1 MYWLVQNSYN
11 DRHQKITMLTKFIKA
26 YCKLLEISMALF
38 LGLMVL
44 MVFGNV
50 VLRYG
55 FNSGIAISEE
65 LSRWLFVWV
74 TFMGAV
80 VALKDRGHLGTD
92 MLTSRLGTWG
102 KKICLGLSYVLML
115 GLCAVV
121 FKGAWE
127 QVKINMSSTSAAM
140 EVSMAF
146 FFATG
151 LMFAVL
157 GGLIIL
163 HELWRLVSGR
173 MPDEELIATR
183 ESEDAPLVTEAA
195 RNSASK

>member
-1 MYWLVQNSYN
+1 
-11 DRHQKITMLTKFIKA
+11 MLDKFINS
-26 YCKLLEISMALF
+26 YCKLLDYAMALF

-55 FNSGIAISEE
+55 FNSGISISEE

-80 VALKDRGHLGTD
+80 VALKEKGHLGTD
-92 MLTSRLGTWG
+92 MLIARISLRG
-102 KKICLGLSYVLML
+102 KKACLAISYILML
-115 GLCAVV
+115 ALCGVL

-127 QVKINMSSTSAAM
+127 QTKINWSSTSAAM
-140 EVSMAF
+140 EVSMGF

-151 LMFAVL
+151 LMFAIL
-157 GGLIIL
+157 GGLIIARDL
-163 HELWRLVSGR
+163 YRLLTGQMSEAELMAV
-173 MPDEELIATR
+173 R
-183 ESEDAPLVTEAA
+183 ESEDVPHGQHAEQ
-195 RNSASK
+195 K

>member
-1 MYWLVQNSYN
+1 ML
-11 DRHQKITMLTKFIKA
+11 DRLISI
-26 YCKLLEISMALF
+26 YCKLLEVAMALF

-80 VALKDRGHLGTD
+80 VALKEHGHLGTD
-92 MLTSRLGTWG
+92 LLIARISLRG
-102 KKICLGLSYVLML
+102 KKVCLAISYILML
-115 GLCAVV
+115 GLCGVL

-127 QVKINMSSTSAAM
+127 QTKINLSSTSAAM
-140 EVSMAF
+140 EVSMGI

-157 GGLIIL
+157 GGLIIARDL
-163 HELWRLVSGR
+163 YRLLTGQLSEAELMAV
-173 MPDEELIATR
+173 R
-183 ESEDAPLVTEAA
+183 ESEDVPHGEHRQPLK
-195 RNSASK
+195 SQQ

>member
-1 MYWLVQNSYN
+1 
-11 DRHQKITMLTKFIKA
+11 MLKKFINI
-26 YCKLLEISMALF
+26 YCKLLEYTMALF
-38 LGLMVL
+38 LALMVV

-80 VALKDRGHLGTD
+80 VALKEHGHLGTD
-92 MLTSRLGTWG
+92 TLISRLSIRG
-102 KKICLGLSYVLML
+102 KKICLGISYALML
-115 GLCAVV
+115 ALCGVL

-127 QVKINMSSTSAAM
+127 QTKINASSTSAAM
-140 EVSMAF
+140 EVSMGI

-157 GGLIIL
+157 GGLIIARNL
-163 HELWRLVSGR
+163 YHLVTGQMSSDELMAV
-173 MPDEELIATR
+173 R
-183 ESEDAPLVTEAA
+183 ESEDVPHGIQ
-195 RNSASK
+195 K

>member
-1 MYWLVQNSYN
+1 M
-11 DRHQKITMLTKFIKA
+11 ITKFINS
-26 YCKLLEISMALF
+26 YCRFLDVTIAIF
-38 LGLMVL
+38 LGLMVI

-80 VALKDRGHLGTD
+80 VALKDRAHLGTD
-92 MLTSRLGTWG
+92 MLTARLGLPG
-102 KKICLGLSYVLML
+102 KKICFVVSYVLML
-115 GLCAVV
+115 LLCGVI

-127 QVKINMSSTSAAM
+127 QTKINYSSTSAAM
-140 EVSMAF
+140 EVSMAI
-146 FFATG
+146 FFACG

-157 GGLIIL
+157 GGLIIVRDL
-163 HELWRLVSGR
+163 VRLLTGKMSE
-173 MPDEELIATR
+173 EELSATR
-183 ESEDAPLVTEAA
+183 ESEDQPHAQATG
-195 RNSASK
+195 ASK

>member
-1 MYWLVQNSYN
+1 
-11 DRHQKITMLTKFIKA
+11 MLEKFINA
-26 YCKLLEISMALF
+26 YCKLLEYAMALF
-38 LGLMVL
+38 MLLMVI

-80 VALKDRGHLGTD
+80 VALKEKGHLGTD
-92 MLTSRLGTWG
+92 MLIARIGLRG
-102 KKICLGLSYVLML
+102 KKICLGLSYGLML
-115 GLCAVV
+115 ALCGVL

-127 QVKINMSSTSAAM
+127 QTKINASSTSAAM
-140 EVSMAF
+140 EVSMGI

-151 LMFAVL
+151 LIFAVL
-157 GGLIIL
+157 GGLIIARDL
-163 HELWRLVSGR
+163 YRLLTGQ
-173 MPDEELIATR
+173 MTEDEMMAVR
-183 ESEDAPLVTEAA
+183 ESEDVPH
-195 RNSASK
+195 ASTVGHK

>member
-1 MYWLVQNSYN
+1 
-11 DRHQKITMLTKFIKA
+11 MLEKFINA
-26 YCKLLEISMALF
+26 YCKLLEYAMALF
-38 LGLMVL
+38 MLLMVI

-80 VALKDRGHLGTD
+80 VALKEKGHLGTD
-92 MLTSRLGTWG
+92 MLIARIGLRG
-102 KKICLGLSYVLML
+102 KKICLGISYALML
-115 GLCAVV
+115 ALCGVL

-127 QVKINMSSTSAAM
+127 QTKINATSTSAAM
-140 EVSMAF
+140 EVSMGI

-157 GGLIIL
+157 GGLIIARDL
-163 HELWRLVSGR
+163 VRLLTGQ
-173 MPDEELIATR
+173 MTEDEMTAVR
-183 ESEDAPLVTEAA
+183 ESEDVPHASAA
-195 RNSASK
+195 GHK

>member
-1 MYWLVQNSYN
+1 MQA
-11 DRHQKITMLTKFIKA
+11 MLNKFINS
-26 YCKLLEISMALF
+26 YCKLLEYAMALF
-38 LGLMVL
+38 MLLMVI

-74 TFMGAV
+74 TFMGSV
-80 VALKDRGHLGTD
+80 VALNEKGHLGTD
-92 MLTSRLGTWG
+92 MLLARIGLRG
-102 KKICLGLSYVLML
+102 KKICLGISYILML
-115 GLCAVV
+115 ALCGVL

-127 QVKINMSSTSAAM
+127 QTKINASSTSAAM
-140 EVSMAF
+140 EVSMGI

-157 GGLIIL
+157 GGLIIARDL
-163 HELWRLVSGR
+163 YRLLAGQMTEDELNAV
-173 MPDEELIATR
+173 R
-183 ESEDAPLVTEAA
+183 ESEEMPHG
-195 RNSASK
+195 SHK

>member
-1 MYWLVQNSYN
+1 
-11 DRHQKITMLTKFIKA
+11 MLHKFINS
-26 YCKLLEISMALF
+26 YCKLLEVAMALF
-38 LGLMVL
+38 LALMVL

-80 VALKDRGHLGTD
+80 VALKEKAHLGTD
-92 MLTSRLGTWG
+92 MLISRISMFGRKL
-102 KKICLGLSYVLML
+102 CLGVSYVLML
-115 GLCAVV
+115 ALCGVL

-127 QVKINMSSTSAAM
+127 QTKINASSTSAAM
-140 EVSMAF
+140 EVSMGIF
-146 FFATG
+146 FSTG

-157 GGLIIL
+157 GGLIIARDL
-163 HELWRLVSGR
+163 YRLVSGQ
-173 MPDEELIATR
+173 MTDNELMAVR
-183 ESEDAPLVTEAA
+183 ESEDVPHGQPSEQ
-195 RNSASK
+195 K

>member
-1 MYWLVQNSYN
+1 MN
-11 DRHQKITMLTKFIKA
+11 KFINA
-26 YCKLLEISMALF
+26 YCRVLDVGIAVF
-38 LGLMVL
+38 LGLMVI

-80 VALKDRGHLGTD
+80 VALKERGHLGTD
-92 MLTSRLGTWG
+92 MLTSRLGLAG
-102 KKICLGLSYVLML
+102 KKFCLALSFILML
-115 GLCAVV
+115 FLCGVV

-127 QVKINMSSTSAAM
+127 QTKINYASTSAAM
-140 EVSMAF
+140 EVSMAI
-146 FFATG
+146 FFASG
-151 LMFAVL
+151 LMFSAL

-163 HELWRLVSGR
+163 RDLFRLLTGKMS
-173 MPDEELIATR
+173 EAEISATR
-183 ESEDAPLVTEAA
+183 ESEDQLHMELH
-195 RNSASK
+195 K